1 MGLIIGNVRL
11 QRDMGNTATTLTE
24 DIKFDFTCNQLHADY
39 FCSKDTA
46 SAATL
51 QNMVDKVTQ
60 VRINT
65 TNGTPESTIDGDDL
79 YDFSAVALKTPRF
92 ATVVTNTLRI
102 PHAFGMSYPFN
113 PFIRE
118 PLRPFGLPAGKGVQF
133 VQDLAADVTQQYDS
147 FVYDLTLEGVASS
160 DQTTGGYV
168 KFTQDSFTS
177 GAVNSIRDTTVSGN
191 RLLGV
196 YNFETTCFDDLAASA
211 ANDVTGIRQQSIT
224 FSDNPVFN
232 YKISRTWAM
241 QDVLKTTASPAM
253 VLDLGHSFEDFGA
266 LNNNNVLGID
276 IRGKQVKIKTTAGVA
291 SEATRVYGVSL
302 VS

>member
-11 QRDMGNTATTLTE
+11 QRSLGATATTLTD
-24 DIKFDFTCNQLHADY
+24 DIKFDFTCNSLHADY

-79 YDFSAVALKTPRF
+79 YDFMPIALKIPRF
-92 ATVVTNTLRI
+92 ATIVTNTLRI
-102 PHAFGMSYPFN
+102 PHAFGMAYPFN
-113 PFIRE
+113 PFVNE

-133 VQDLAADVTQQYDS
+133 VQDLAADVTQQYDT
-147 FVYDLTLEGVASS
+147 FVYDLTLEGVASA

-177 GAVNSIRDTTVSGN
+177 GAVGSIQNTQVTGN
-191 RLLGV
+191 RFLGV
-196 YNFETTCFDDLAASA
+196 YNFETTAYDDLAASV
-211 ANDVTGIRQQSIT
+211 ANDVTGIREQAIA
-224 FSDNPVFN
+224 FSDNNQFS
-232 YKISRTWAM
+232 YKPSRTWSM
-241 QDVLKTTASPAM
+241 QNVLKTTASPAM
-253 VLDLGHSFEDFGA
+253 VLDLGHNFEDFGI
-266 LNNNNVLGID
+266 LSNNNVLGID
-276 IRGKQVKIKTTAGVA
+276 IRGKNVKVKTTAGVA
-291 SEATRVYGVSL
+291 SEATRVYGVTLTS
-302 VS
+302 